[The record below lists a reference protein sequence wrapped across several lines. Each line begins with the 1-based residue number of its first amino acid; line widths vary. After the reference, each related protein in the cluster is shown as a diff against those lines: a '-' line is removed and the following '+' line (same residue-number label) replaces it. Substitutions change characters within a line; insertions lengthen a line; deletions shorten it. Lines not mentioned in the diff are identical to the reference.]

1 MTISRIS
8 DEVEAPAATPSR
20 LRRLS
25 LETKTVATPIRFAWL
40 HGCMML
46 VTSDTQAVLVAA
58 QDSVDALRRHTAND
72 HLLDRNECAER
83 IHGAS
88 ELIKDAQLF

>member
-1 MTISRIS
+1 
-8 DEVEAPAATPSR
+8 
-20 LRRLS
+20 
-25 LETKTVATPIRFAWL
+25 
-40 HGCMML
+40 MML

-72 HLLDRNECAER
+72 HLLDRSECAER